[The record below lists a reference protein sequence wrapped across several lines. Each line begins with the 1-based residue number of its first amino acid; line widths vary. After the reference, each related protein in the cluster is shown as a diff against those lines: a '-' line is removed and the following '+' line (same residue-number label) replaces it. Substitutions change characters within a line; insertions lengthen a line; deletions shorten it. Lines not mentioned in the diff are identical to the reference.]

1 MFYFHNLSSFSN
13 RILNNKHLIS
23 NNSHRERRLRK
34 PNSFLKD
41 FLLESPKS
49 KKRKRSF
56 LENENL
62 SEDDEDSE
70 IEIQSEETWDP
81 HQEPQKSRKVSGML
95 FIILI
100 ILNK

>member
-1 MFYFHNLSSFSN
+1 
-13 RILNNKHLIS
+13 LIS
-23 NNSHRERRLRK
+23 NNSHREKRLRK

-49 KKRKRSF
+49 KKRKQSF

-62 SEDDEDSE
+62 SEDEEDE
-70 IEIQSEETWDP
+70 IEIENEDTWNP
-81 HQEPQKSRKVSGML
+81 QQEPQKSRKVSGML

>member
-1 MFYFHNLSSFSN
+1 MFYFHNLSSFFN
-13 RILNNKHLIS
+13 KILNNKHSIS

-34 PNSFLKD
+34 PNSLLKD

-56 LENENL
+56 LENENR
-62 SEDDEDSE
+62 SEDDEDYE
-70 IEIQSEETWDP
+70 IEDTWNP
-81 HQEPQKSRKVSGML
+81 QQEPHKSRKVSGML

-100 ILNK
+100 ILNE